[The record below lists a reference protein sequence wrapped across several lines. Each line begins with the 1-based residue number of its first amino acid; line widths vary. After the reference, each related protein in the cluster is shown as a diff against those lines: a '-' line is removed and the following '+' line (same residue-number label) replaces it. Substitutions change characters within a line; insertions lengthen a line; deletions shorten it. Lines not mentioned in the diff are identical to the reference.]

1 MDLTMILKIQISLMD
16 EASGDTWEITHTADT
31 NDILDLH
38 APEQML
44 ELDRLRVV
52 AQTMCGNVL
61 KDLIND
67 PPVHHRIVQRI

>member
-1 MDLTMILKIQISLMD
+1 MMKLTIQISLTD
-16 EASGDTWEITHTADT
+16 EVTGDTWEVSHAADT
-31 NDILDLH
+31 NDILDLQ